1 MKTMNKWPKF
11 LLIASGLLVG
21 TAEAAVCTSLSAGD
35 WNVAARWDCG
45 GVNRIPL
52 ATDSVVIA
60 HNAIRMRGN
69 YTVVGVT
76 VNAGAVLN
84 DNGNNLTVNGNVVIN
99 GQLGTNRG
107 GTLSMRTAGATLS
120 GTGIIKDIVIEI
132 DAANITLAA
141 GSSLDFDPKAE
152 IDVGA
157 NQPGSLIINGTVTAA
172 TQAAGDRV
180 IRVSNGGALTI
191 GTSGVVNAPNSRLD
205 VRDGASATNNGTIT
219 IGDLR
224 GRNVGTPVFTQG
236 AGSTLNVSGAVCAV
250 TNPCTF
256 NASAAGNTV
265 NYSGAAQTVFTPS
278 GATYANL
285 TLSGSGAKTLPTG
298 LTVAEDFT
306 MSGTATVAAPAAL
319 TVGGDFMIGAGNTF
333 TPGTGTVT
341 LNGAAAQT
349 ISSQNPFNFNNLTV
363 TNATNPNI
371 TLATNVTV
379 TGTLTGTVNLTS
391 TCPIDYT
398 LTSTT
403 PAQTLHSCPG
413 PDHIQITHDGSALTC
428 SPDVVTITAC
438 ANAACT
444 APHYS
449 GGASVTLT
457 PGGQTFA
464 IGVTGIN
471 SAATVQQ
478 STVGTVTLAASSVPA
493 AGATTCWNT
502 VTSTASCTMTFND
515 SGFVVTVPNHA
526 SCTTATATIEAV
538 QTAPGTGRCVPA
550 YQNVTRAV
558 NLYSS
563 YANPASGT
571 QVITASTGAVS
582 TAAPG
587 TTHNLAFDANG
598 TAAITLS
605 YPDVGQLALTA
616 GDTAPTGKA
625 MTGSGT
631 FVAAPASFAFS
642 GISAAPLKAGQ
653 AFNATVM
660 AMNACATPAAAPN
673 FGNETTPEGVTL
685 SFTKCQPTG
694 TNSSN
699 GTFTGSVGAFAN
711 GVASATNLSWSEA
724 GNGDLTATLTSGS
737 YLGSGLTASGNTG
750 TGGTICSGAGN
761 VGRFIPDHFDT
772 VVTGPMTCPSGL
784 TCPAG
789 GLVYSGQSFA
799 ANVYARN
806 AAGGIT
812 QNYDGTANTSPNF
825 AQTVTLTAWDALG
838 STTTQNPPA
847 ATPGSITGTSGTI
860 ASSAFSSGTTVS
872 PGTPGAPIYTF
883 GTIPT
888 SPTDVYIRAT
898 DADGVT
904 SLRAVPSSSVE
915 GGVKVV
921 NGRIKVSN
929 AYGSELL
936 PLTLTATAQYYTA
949 TGWVNSITDSVTN
962 LTLAAN
968 YDVVKNGTTTGTT
981 AASKSPASG
990 LSAGKLTITLAKPT
1004 GGATGTATINPTAP
1018 SYLPAPSGTA
1028 TFGVYK
1034 GNSSHIYRR
1043 ESY

>member
-1 MKTMNKWPKF
+1 MNKWPKF

-21 TAEAAVCTSLSAGD
+21 TAEAAVCTSMGAGD
-35 WNVAARWDCG
+35 WTATTLWNCSDLPLP
-45 GVNRIPL
+45 RILLP
-52 ATDSVVIA
+52 TDSVVIA
-60 HNAIRMRGN
+60 HNAVRMRIN
-69 YTVVGVT
+69 FTVAGIT
-76 VNAGAVLN
+76 INAGAVLN
-84 DNGNNLTVNGNVVIN
+84 DNGRNLTVNGNVVIN
-99 GQLGTNRG
+99 GQLGTNKG
-107 GTLSMRTAGATLS
+107 GALSMGTAGATLS
-120 GTGIIKDIVIEI
+120 GTGIVKNIVIEI

-141 GSSLDFDPKAE
+141 GSSLDFDPNAE

-157 NQPGSLIINGTVTAA
+157 NQPGSLTLNGTVTAA

-180 IRVSNGGALTI
+180 IRVSSGGALTI

-205 VRDGASATNNGTIT
+205 VRDGASATNNGAIT
-219 IGDLR
+219 IGELR
-224 GRNVGTPVFTQG
+224 GRVGIPVPVFTQG
-236 AGSTLNVSGAVCAV
+236 VNSTLNVSGAICVAA
-250 TNPCTF
+250 CTF

-265 NYSGAAQTVFTPS
+265 NYSGAAQTVYLPS
-278 GATYANL
+278 GSAYANL

-298 LTVAEDFT
+298 LTVAEDFI
-306 MSGTATVAAPAAL
+306 MSGTTTVAAPAAL

-333 TPGTGTVT
+333 TPGAGTVT
-341 LNGAAAQT
+341 LNGASIQT
-349 ISSQNPFNFNNLTV
+349 IGAGTTDLSLFNLTV
-363 TNATNPNI
+363 TNTAGI
-371 TLATNVTV
+371 TLARNVVV
-379 TGTLTGTVNLTS
+379 TGTLTGTVNLTL
-391 TCPIDYT
+391 TCPLDFT
-398 LTSTT
+398 LTSNGGATV
-403 PAQTLHSCPG
+403 QHSCPP
-413 PDHIQITHDGSALTC
+413 PDHILISHTGSALTC
-428 SPDVVTITAC
+428 SPQIVTIIAC

-449 GGASVTLT
+449 GGVNVTLT

-464 IGVTGIN
+464 IDATGIN

-478 STVGTVTLAASSVPA
+478 STTGNATL
-493 AGATTCWNT
+493 GATPYSYTCWN
-502 VTSTASCTMTFND
+502 STTGTADCAMTFSD
-515 SGFVVTVPNHA
+515 SGFVVTVPNHT
-526 SCTTATATIEAV
+526 SCSNATAAIEAV
-538 QTAPGTGRCVPA
+538 QTAPGTGRCIPA

-571 QVITASTGAVS
+571 QVITASTGTVS
-582 TAAPG
+582 TTAPG

-598 TAAITLS
+598 TATITLS
-605 YPDVGQLALTA
+605 YPDVGQLTLTA

-631 FVAAPASFAFS
+631 FVVAPASFAFS
-642 GISAAPLKAGQ
+642 GISAAPLKAGLV
-653 AFNATVM
+653 FNATVT
-660 AMNACATPAAAPN
+660 AMNACATPTATAN
-673 FGNETTPEGVTL
+673 FGNETPSAEGTTL
-685 SFTKCQPTG
+685 TFTKCQPTG

-724 GNGDLTATLTSGS
+724 GNGDLTATLSSGS
-737 YLGSGLTASGNTG
+737 YLGSGLAASGNTG
-750 TGGTICSGAGN
+750 TGGPICSGAGN

-789 GLVYSGQSFA
+789 GLVYSGQSFT

-860 ASSAFSSGTTVS
+860 ASSAFSRGATVS

-888 SPTDVYIRAT
+888 SPTDVYIRVT

-949 TGWVNSITDSVTN
+949 TGWANSVTDSVTN
-962 LTLAAN
+962 LVLAASYPVRTGSTAVTVTPPSGN
-968 YDVVKNGTTTGTT
+968 LSGGKLIIRLGAPGTTG
-981 AASKSPASG
+981 S
-990 LSAGKLTITLAKPT
+990 
-1004 GGATGTATINPTAP
+1004 ATINPTAP
-1018 SYLPAPSGTA
+1018 SYLPVTPGTA

-1034 GNSSHIYRR
+1034 GNNSYIYRR